1 MTWTRPPGLLVVSNA
16 LHEFDSKLAEYSMVK
31 VCPVEVVTSKLKV
44 LAARVG
50 LARISGPAAP
60 PELPV
65 LNEPTVL
72 PANGLPSGSWPDT
85 DQRMPLLA
93 GNAGAGVQVRTVLS
107 VLQA

>member
-16 LHEFDSKLAEYSMVK
+16 FHELDNKLDEDSTVK
-31 VCPVEVVTSKLKV
+31 VCPVEEVTSKLKV
-44 LAARVG
+44 LAARDG
-50 LARISGPAAP
+50 LARVSGPATA

-65 LNEPTVL
+65 LNKPSTL
-72 PANGLPSGSWPDT
+72 PANGFPSVSWPDT